1 MTIERFEDTKAWQ
14 EARNL
19 VKMVYEAILEN
30 KKFSQD
36 FGLRNQ
42 IQRAAVSVM
51 SNIAEGFGRQSD
63 RELIQF
69 LTISRGSVSELQ
81 SQLYI
86 ALDLNYIDSVK
97 FNRLYQKSSDVAKL
111 INGFI
116 RYLRKTR
123 H

>member
-1 MTIERFEDTKAWQ
+1 MTIERFEDIKAWQ

-19 VKMVYEAILEN
+19 VKMVYETVLEN

-42 IQRAAVSVM
+42 MQRAAVSVM

-86 ALDLNYIDSVK
+86 ALDLSYIDSTK
-97 FNRLYQKSSDVAKL
+97 FNRLYGKSSDVAKL

-116 RYLRKTR
+116 RYLRKTGD
-123 H
+123 

>member
-1 MTIERFEDTKAWQ
+1 M
-14 EARNL
+14 
-19 VKMVYEAILEN
+19 VKMVYETVLEN

-42 IQRAAVSVM
+42 IQRAAVSIM
-51 SNIAEGFGRQSD
+51 SNIAEGFSRQSD

-69 LTISRGSVSELQ
+69 LTISRGSASELQ

-86 ALDLNYIDSVK
+86 ALDLSYIDSTK
-97 FNRLYQKSSDVAKL
+97 FNILYEKSSDVAKL

-116 RYLRKTR
+116 RYLRKTKN
-123 H
+123 

>member
-1 MTIERFEDTKAWQ
+1 
-14 EARNL
+14 L
-19 VKMVYEAILEN
+19 VKMVYETILEN

-86 ALDLNYIDSVK
+86 ALDLNYIDSTK

-123 H
+123 A

>member
-1 MTIERFEDTKAWQ
+1 MTIDRFEDIKAWQ

-19 VKMVYEAILEN
+19 VKMVYETVLEN

-42 IQRAAVSVM
+42 MQRAAVSVM

-86 ALDLNYIDSVK
+86 ALDLTYINLTK
-97 FNRLYQKSSDVAKL
+97 FNRLYEKSSDVAKL

-116 RYLRKTR
+116 RYLRKTKN
-123 H
+123 

>member
-1 MTIERFEDTKAWQ
+1 
-14 EARNL
+14 
-19 VKMVYEAILEN
+19 MVYETILHN

-42 IQRAAVSVM
+42 IERAAVSVM
-51 SNIAEGFGRQSD
+51 SNIAEGFGRKSD

-86 ALDLNYIDSVK
+86 ALDLNYIDSTK
-97 FNRLYQKSSDVAKL
+97 FNRLYEKSSDVAKL

-116 RYLRKTR
+116 RYLRKTKN
-123 H
+123 

>member
-1 MTIERFEDTKAWQ
+1 MTIDRFEDIKAWQ

-19 VKMVYEAILEN
+19 VKMVYQTILEN
-30 KKFSQD
+30 KKFSED

-42 IQRAAVSVM
+42 IQRAAVSVV

-69 LTISRGSVSELQ
+69 LTISRGSASELQ

-86 ALDLNYIDSVK
+86 ALDLSYIDSVK
-97 FNRLYQKSSDVAKL
+97 FNRLCEKFSDVAKL

-116 RYLRKTR
+116 RYLRKTKN
-123 H
+123 

>member
-1 MTIERFEDTKAWQ
+1 MTIERFEDIKAWQ

-19 VKMVYEAILEN
+19 VKMVYETVLEN

-86 ALDLNYIDSVK
+86 ALDLSYVDSTK
-97 FNRLYQKSSDVAKL
+97 FNRLYEKSSDVAKL

-123 H
+123 D

>member
-1 MTIERFEDTKAWQ
+1 MTIERFEHIKAWQ

-19 VKMVYEAILEN
+19 VKMVYETVLEN

-42 IQRAAVSVM
+42 IQRAAVSIM
-51 SNIAEGFGRQSD
+51 SNIAEGFSRQSD

-86 ALDLNYIDSVK
+86 ALDLNYIDSTK

-123 H
+123 A

>member
-1 MTIERFEDTKAWQ
+1 MTIERFEDIKAWQ

-19 VKMVYEAILEN
+19 VKMVYETILEN

-86 ALDLNYIDSVK
+86 ALDLNYIDSTK

-123 H
+123 A

>member
-1 MTIERFEDTKAWQ
+1 MTIERFEHIKAWQ

-19 VKMVYEAILEN
+19 VKMVYETVLEN

-42 IQRAAVSVM
+42 IQRAAVSIM
-51 SNIAEGFGRQSD
+51 SNIAEGFSRQSD

-69 LTISRGSVSELQ
+69 LTISRGSASELQ

-86 ALDLNYIDSVK
+86 ALDLSYIDSTK
-97 FNRLYQKSSDVAKL
+97 FNILYEKSSDVAKL

-116 RYLRKTR
+116 RYLRKTKN
-123 H
+123 